1 MGKASRKGW
10 IDSQCRC
17 GGIAEG
23 QTLGELE
30 AVRTTR
36 DYLCLR
42 LQLRHSRL
50 VALTR
55 HLACTVK
62 TFSKTNKEIYIY
74 RGSILRFILGSPVLT
89 LVSLCLEVNIS
100 RAYIYKRGQVTSI

>member
-23 QTLGELE
+23 CNC
-30 AVRTTR
+30 VI
-36 DYLCLR
+36 
-42 LQLRHSRL
+42 H
-50 VALTR
+50 ALLPYRR

-62 TFSKTNKEIYIY
+62 TFSKTNKQIYIH
-74 RGSILRFILGSPVLT
+74 RGSILRFILRNPGLT

-100 RAYIYKRGQVTSI
+100 RAYTYKRGQVTSI